1 MPIIIN
7 ELEIL
12 PEPSSEH
19 GPSQTTPGPEE
30 EAPTIPEPPA
40 ILGVERRYAQR
51 RRRLWAD

>member
-7 ELEIL
+7 EFEVL

-19 GPSQTTPGPEE
+19 GPSPVPAKTEE
-30 EAPTIPEPPA
+30 EETTVPDVLA
-40 ILGVERRYAQR
+40 ILRVERQFLQR